1 MKDFNRATHGLSL
14 IRQMGAKIALDDF
27 GTGYSSLSYLPRMP
41 IERLKVDRSFIVDI
55 ESSTA
60 TQSIMSTIAELCR
73 NLNLECIIEGVESKE
88 QYQLLEQMG
97 YHLIQGYYFSK
108 PVSVLELPDLLAAD
122 MIEDELPR
130 VVNA

>member
-1 MKDFNRATHGLSL
+1 
-14 IRQMGAKIALDDF
+14 
-27 GTGYSSLSYLPRMP
+27 
-41 IERLKVDRSFIVDI
+41 
-55 ESSTA
+55 
-60 TQSIMSTIAELCR
+60 MSTIAELCR

-122 MIEDELPR
+122 MIEDELPK